1 MADPSPELEPTSHQL
16 AELERS
22 NRSLEDALAAE
33 REANRRKD
41 EFLAILSH
49 DLRTPLNAVLT
60 WVEVLRNPG
69 VERQTR
75 DRALA
80 SLERMA
86 KLQARMIDDLLD
98 ISRIAS
104 GKLSVELQ
112 DVDLAA
118 IIQGAVDTMLNAAK
132 DNGIEIQASLD
143 PRCLPMR
150 GDPARLHQIVA
161 NLLSNAVK
169 FTPRGGRIT
178 VELRCTDN
186 LAEIDVTDNGVGISP
201 DLLPFV
207 FDRFRQGMAATRSG
221 LGLGLAIARHVAEL
235 HGGSIR
241 AESEGPGRGARFSV
255 RLPLE
260 RVGAVLPSPK
270 ASDQS
275 LESTP
280 RIKGIRVLLVDDD
293 EDTRFA
299 LEEVLRQAGAL
310 VQAAKSAPEALRRF
324 EEEPPD
330 VLITDLVM
338 PDEDGYVLLELLRSR
353 MTPIGG
359 TLPAIALSG
368 AASPED
374 RQRVADAGFA
384 LHVTK
389 PLDPAELIRA
399 VAMTAA
405 GRAKEFAWLRL
416 QALMVSGRPF

>member
-1 MADPSPELEPTSHQL
+1 MADPSPESEPTSRQL

-60 WVEVLRNPG
+60 WIEVLRNPG

-118 IIQGAVDTMLNAAK
+118 IIRGAVETMLNAAK
-132 DNGIEIQASLD
+132 DKGIEIHFSLD

-161 NLLSNAVK
+161 NLLSNALK

-178 VELRCTDN
+178 VELRCPDN
-186 LAEIDVTDNGVGISP
+186 LAELDVTDNGLGISP

-207 FDRFRQGMAATRSG
+207 FDRFRQGTAGKRSG

-235 HGGSIR
+235 HGGSIH
-241 AESEGPGRGARFSV
+241 AESNGPGSRGSSSPIKSQPRRVSV
-255 RLPLE
+255 
-260 RVGAVLPSPK
+260 
-270 ASDQS
+270 S
-275 LESTP
+275 L
-280 RIKGIRVLLVDDD
+280 
-293 EDTRFA
+293 
-299 LEEVLRQAGAL
+299 
-310 VQAAKSAPEALRRF
+310 
-324 EEEPPD
+324 
-330 VLITDLVM
+330 
-338 PDEDGYVLLELLRSR
+338 
-353 MTPIGG
+353 
-359 TLPAIALSG
+359 
-368 AASPED
+368 
-374 RQRVADAGFA
+374 
-384 LHVTK
+384 
-389 PLDPAELIRA
+389 
-399 VAMTAA
+399 
-405 GRAKEFAWLRL
+405 
-416 QALMVSGRPF
+416 

>member
-69 VERQTR
+69 VEPQTR

-235 HGGSIR
+235 HDGSIR
-241 AESEGPGRGARFSV
+241 AESEGPGCGARFSV

-260 RVGAVLPSPK
+260 RVAALTPK